1 MTRPIWAEVS
11 QSCLKENFAS
21 LTRQAAGRAALL
33 CVVKANAYG
42 HGMEST
48 ARTLAA
54 TGAEWL
60 GVTSAEEGIALRE
73 ALPDALPDAK
83 PNILVL
89 SGVAL
94 TEAGQA
100 EAVALVDHRLT
111 AVVWETAQLR
121 WLEKAAA
128 ERGLAAGSLPVH
140 LEIETGMA
148 RQGVPWNDVAALRA
162 IAHHFSAG
170 SALRLEGV
178 MTHYASP
185 ERTDDP
191 MNARQTARFAEALE
205 TLRRAG
211 VEFEVVHAGN
221 SDTLFDAHQMDELH
235 ALATTHNAALMI
247 RPGIALYGAGA
258 RSAERGLAP
267 VLSWKTRVISVRT
280 LEIGDTVGYGSI
292 FIAARPTQ
300 IALVAVG
307 YADGLNRGL
316 SNLGAMLV
324 RGHWARIVGRISMDL
339 STIDVTDIPG
349 VMPGDEVV
357 IIGAQGR
364 NQITAGEIA
373 ALTET
378 ISYEVL
384 CGIALRVPRVVVE
397 QSGAELQK
405 TLNR

>member
-42 HGMEST
+42 HGMEPT
-48 ARTLAA
+48 ARTLATA
-54 TGAEWL
+54 GAEWL
-60 GVTSAEEGIALRE
+60 GVTSVEEGAALR
-73 ALPDALPDAK
+73 DALPDAK
-83 PNILVL
+83 VNILVL

-94 TEAGQA
+94 CEAGQA

-148 RQGVPWNDVAALRA
+148 RQGVPWNDAAAIDA
-162 IAHHFSAG
+162 IARYFSAG
-170 SALRLEGV
+170 SALRLAGV

-185 ERTDDP
+185 ERADDP

-205 TLRRAG
+205 TLRRTG

-221 SDTLFDAHQMDELH
+221 SDTLFDAHQMHELH
-235 ALATTHNAALMI
+235 ALAAAHNAGLMI
-247 RPGIALYGAGA
+247 RPGIALYGGGA

-397 QSGAELQK
+397 HPAPGLK
-405 TLNR
+405 PLFYR